1 MAELQPDKKFAGT
14 LMINLLAG
22 QNETEMAVSCE
33 RHQIINTQKKP
44 L

>member
-1 MAELQPDKKFAGT
+1 MNILSAA
-14 LMINLLAG
+14 
-22 QNETEMAVSCE
+22 QNETEMTVIFE